1 MAALAW
7 CMFHVGNLCFSIK
20 AAGKATGIIDKDGA
34 AAHSFKKKRPEVKP

>member
-20 AAGKATGIIDKDGA
+20 AAGIIDKDEA
-34 AAHSFKKKRPEVKP
+34 AAHFFKKKRPEVKP